1 MTDEEKKEKYELKFT
16 NRFKK
21 HLKLVEKRN
30 PKNIKK
36 IHETVNL
43 LQKGEPLPERFCD
56 HELTGNYAGHRECHV
71 LPDLLLI
78 YGIFKDILILELVD
92 TGTHSD
98 LFGK

>member
-36 IHETVNL
+36 SEVKKQGTGNGL
-43 LQKGEPLPERFCD
+43 RRNQD
-56 HELTGNYAGHRECHV
+56 HQNYAGK
-71 LPDLLLI
+71 PKLLKRK
-78 YGIFKDILILELVD
+78 FKSGETISNQC
-92 TGTHSD
+92 TN
-98 LFGK
+98 